1 MPTLETMN
9 GLVGLG
15 TVALQIATLVLL
27 AAYATRGRF
36 AAARSLVS
44 LAGRWGII
52 LALKLSLVATLAAL
66 FYSDVLGIPPCPLCW
81 WQRVFLFPQV
91 VLFALAL
98 WRGTRVVAASLA
110 LSVLGLAVALYHHA
124 LQVLPGSNLPCPA
137 QGVSC
142 AQRIIFEFGYITFP
156 LVAATVFAF
165 LIVLL
170 LCVRAQSRT

>member
-1 MPTLETMN
+1 MPALETVN
-9 GLVGLG
+9 GLVGIG
-15 TVALQIATLVLL
+15 TALLQAATVVL
-27 AAYATRGRF
+27 AGAYVMRGRF

-52 LALKLSLVATLAAL
+52 LAFKLSLVATLAAL

-98 WRGTRVVAASLA
+98 WRGTRVVAVSLSFSA
-110 LSVLGLAVALYHHA
+110 LGLVVALYHHA

-142 AQRIIFEFGYITFP
+142 AQRFLFEMGYITFP
-156 LVAATVFAF
+156 LVGASVFAF
-165 LIVLL
+165 LIMLM
-170 LCVRAQSRT
+170 LCVRKRG